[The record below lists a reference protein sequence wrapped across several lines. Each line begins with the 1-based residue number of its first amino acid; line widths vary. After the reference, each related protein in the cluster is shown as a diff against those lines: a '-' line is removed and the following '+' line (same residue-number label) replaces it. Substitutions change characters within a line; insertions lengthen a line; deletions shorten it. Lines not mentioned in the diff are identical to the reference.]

1 MKYYNVIELNA
12 GKMVE
17 GPTTTYTEARII
29 ADKLNATEYA
39 QRTGRKYD
47 IVLLSPSEAYKVDCR
62 AYYDYGYA
70 IEKPQPEAYLC

>member
-12 GKMVE
+12 GKMLE

-39 QRTGRKYD
+39 KRTGRKYD
-47 IVLLSPSEAYKVDCR
+47 IVLLAPSEAYNTDCV
-62 AYYDYGYA
+62 AYEAGYA